1 VKFRRLSRLF
11 TAIVVLAMLILPAV
25 PALAA
30 GTISISKVYAS
41 PGETLTATF
50 SGFTVGAHNYTIT
63 LDGASIGTSGAGTFG
78 TASATKNFIIPAD
91 AVADTY
97 TLVIHVTGTDD
108 VTRTYTNFV
117 VYQQPH
123 ITLNDSDGYVG
134 DPITMTGTVF
144 TPSTTATIYFGTTT
158 WGTVTVPASGNFT
171 KYLNIPATANGDHTI
186 KVTDYSGYDSNSAT
200 YTVYEKITIS
210 SATGAVGS
218 TTSVTGTGF
227 AASTTVS
234 FYFDEVATGG
244 TATTDANGGF
254 TFSLTIPSVSSG
266 SHIIRAQDSAG
277 NSDMKTY
284 TISQKITV
292 SPTNGNVGAAVT
304 VSGSGYTPGSVVT
317 FFFDDVNFG
326 APTTVTSAGSFSASL
341 AIPAAYG
348 GIHHILAQDS
358 GGGSSA
364 ATFSVISKV
373 VMTPTSGITGTT
385 VTVTGTG
392 LEANAP
398 VTIKYNGNI
407 VTTTPASVTTNATGG
422 FGGTFLVP
430 SGLAGTFPVEVSDG
444 FTTATNN
451 FTSTTDATIS
461 QTTSE
466 TSPGR
471 VGMSLIIT
479 GQGFKPNASVSV
491 TYASAP
497 VTLATVS
504 TDASGNFTANIT
516 IPASA
521 HGIHTIIVTDTV
533 ITKTFTFF
541 MESTPPSI
549 PQPLLPLM
557 DDKAKALAS
566 FDWADVDDPSKPV
579 TYELQ
584 VASDATYTT
593 ILVDKKGLTTSG
605 YTLDDVEKLKST
617 KKEAPYYWHVRA
629 VDAASNAGNWT
640 GNGTF
645 YVGFSLPE
653 ITGALLYV
661 VLGVVALVFFFIG
674 LMLGRRSS
682 SSNF

>member
-1 VKFRRLSRLF
+1 VKYRRLSRLF
-11 TAIVVLAMLILPAV
+11 AALVVLAMLILPAV
-25 PALAA
+25 PVLAA
-30 GTISISKVYAS
+30 GTISISKTYAS

-50 SGFTVGAHNYTIT
+50 SGFTVGAHSYTIT
-63 LDGASIGTSGAGTFG
+63 LDGASIGTSGTGSFA
-78 TASATKNFIIPAD
+78 TASATKNFTISAD
-91 AVADTY
+91 AAADTY
-97 TLVIHVTGTDD
+97 TLVIHVTGADD

-123 ITLNDSDGYVG
+123 ITLNDGDGYVG
-134 DPITMTGTVF
+134 DSITITGTQF
-144 TPSTTATIYFGTTT
+144 TPSSTATIFFGTAT

-171 KYLNIPATANGDHTI
+171 KYLTIPAAANGDHTI

-210 SATGAVGS
+210 AATGAVGS
-218 TTSVTGTGF
+218 TTIVTGTGF

-234 FYFDEVATGG
+234 FYFNDVATGG
-244 TATTDANGGF
+244 TATTDATGGF
-254 TFSLTIPSVSSG
+254 TYSLTIPPVSSG

-277 NSDMKTY
+277 NSDSKTY
-284 TISQKITV
+284 TISQKISV
-292 SPTNGNVGAAVT
+292 SPASGNVGAAVT
-304 VSGSGYTPGSVVT
+304 VSGSGYSPGSVVT
-317 FFFDDVNFG
+317 FLFDDVNVG
-326 APTTVTSAGSFSASL
+326 APATVTSAGSFSTSL
-341 AIPAAYG
+341 TIPAAYG
-348 GIHHILAQDS
+348 GIHHILAYDS
-358 GGGSSA
+358 GGGSSS

-373 VMTPTSGITGTT
+373 VMSPASGITGTA

-392 LEANAP
+392 MEASAP
-398 VTIKYNGNI
+398 VIIKYNGNI
-407 VTTTPASVTTNATGG
+407 VVTTPTSVTTNATGG
-422 FGGTFLVP
+422 FSATFNVP
-430 SGLAGTFPVEVSDG
+430 SGLAGTFPVEISDG
-444 FTTATNN
+444 TTTATTN

-466 TSPGR
+466 TSPGH

-491 TYASAP
+491 SYASAP

-516 IPASA
+516 IPAST
-521 HGIHTIIVTDTV
+521 HGLHTIIVTDTV
-533 ITKTFTFF
+533 ITKQFAFF
-541 MESTPPSI
+541 MESAPPAI

-557 DDKAKALAS
+557 GDKAKSLAS

-584 VASDATYTT
+584 IASDAAYTT

-605 YTLDDVEKLKST
+605 YTLADAEKLKSN
-617 KKEAPYYWHVRA
+617 KKDAPYYWHERA
-629 VDAASNAGNWT
+629 VDAAGNAGNWT

-653 ITGALLYV
+653 ITGVLLYV
-661 VLGVVALVFFFIG
+661 VLGVVALVFFIIG
-674 LMLGRRSS
+674 LMLGRKSS

>member
-1 VKFRRLSRLF
+1 LIVKYRRLSRLF
-11 TAIVVLAMLILPAV
+11 TALVVLALLILPAV

-30 GTISISKVYAS
+30 GSISISKAYAS
-41 PGETLTATF
+41 PGETLTVTF
-50 SGFTVGAHNYTIT
+50 TGFTVGAHSYTIT
-63 LDGASIGTSGAGTFG
+63 LDGNSIGTGTFT
-78 TASATKNFIIPAD
+78 TASSTKSFTIPVATVESVYALVIS
-91 AVADTY
+91 VTGADT
-97 TLVIHVTGTDD
+97 VA
-108 VTRTYTNFV
+108 RTYTNFSV
-117 VYQQPH
+117 NLQPH

-134 DPITMTGTVF
+134 DPITMTGTIF
-144 TPSTTATIYFGTTT
+144 TAGTATIYFGAAT
-158 WGTVTVPASGNFT
+158 WGTVSVPASGNFT
-171 KYLNIPATANGDHTI
+171 KYLTIPAAANGDYTI
-186 KVTDYSGYDSNSAT
+186 KVTDYSGYDSNSVT

-210 SATGAVGS
+210 PATGAVGS
-218 TTSVTGTGF
+218 TTVVTGTGF

-234 FYFDEVATGG
+234 FFFNDVATGG
-244 TATTDANGGF
+244 TATTDTNGGF
-254 TFSLTIPSVSSG
+254 TYSLTIPSVSSG

-292 SPTNGNVGAAVT
+292 SPASGNVGSGIT
-304 VSGSGYTPGSVVT
+304 ISGSGYSPGSVVT

-326 APTTVTSAGSFSASL
+326 APVTVTSGGGFSSIAT
-341 AIPAAYG
+341 IPVAYR
-348 GIHHILAQDS
+348 GIHSILAQDS

-364 ATFSVISKV
+364 ATFSVTGKM
-373 VMTPTSGITGTT
+373 VMSPASGITGTA

-398 VTIKYNGNI
+398 VSIKYNGNL
-407 VTTTPASVTTNATGG
+407 VTTTPTSVTTGATGS
-422 FGGTFLVP
+422 FSATFLVP
-430 SGLAGTFPVEVSDG
+430 SGLAGTFPVEISDG
-444 FTTATNN
+444 VTTATNN

-491 TYASAP
+491 TYTSTP

-504 TDASGNFTANIT
+504 TDATGNFTANIT
-516 IPASA
+516 IPASP
-521 HGIHTIIVTDTV
+521 HGLHIISVTDTV
-533 ITKTFTFF
+533 ITKQFTFF
-541 MESTPPSI
+541 MESTPPAI

-557 DDKAKALAS
+557 DDKAKALAN

-584 VASDATYTT
+584 VATDASYKT

-605 YTLDDVEKLKST
+605 YALDDIEKLKST

-629 VDAASNAGNWT
+629 VDAAANAGNWT

-645 YVGFSLPE
+645 YVGFGFPE
-653 ITGALLYV
+653 ITGVFLYV

-674 LMLGRRSS
+674 MMIGRRSS